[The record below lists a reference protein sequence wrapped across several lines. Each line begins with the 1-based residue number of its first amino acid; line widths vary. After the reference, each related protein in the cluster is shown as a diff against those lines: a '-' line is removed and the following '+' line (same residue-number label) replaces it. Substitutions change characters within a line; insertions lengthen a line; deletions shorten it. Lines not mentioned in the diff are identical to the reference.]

1 MIDHAFI
8 ILSLEQ
14 WDCSKLQNIVFAV
27 SQAISVDERNT
38 IEGRDFKVMDEL

>member
-1 MIDHAFI
+1 MIGHAFI

-27 SQAISVDERNT
+27 SQTIYMDEHNT
-38 IEGRDFKVMDEL
+38 IEARDFKVMDEL